1 MAKTSGLP
9 LGLIWRDFATDW
21 PAQPYPAG
29 PTPCTVQQI
38 NTTGSRG
45 VYRMTLDAGTD
56 VGVVRITFNT
66 GAYLLPGDVS
76 GGPAR
81 TANSLGDRLV
91 WSHGVYNNQDSGSS
105 IGGSFFENSI
115 TGTGDIPII
124 TKDNENL
131 TTTSNLERVR
141 QLGFI
146 GGEKFFLKNVAGVGQ
161 KILAISNLRGSVPA
175 SSAHYA
181 NTTGASG
188 GTFTQNSDGVYENI
202 DLFDWDN
209 TLNSGAGGFV
219 NTSDSTGVRTNVGP
233 YSGWKNRN
241 SVYPKVTIYPNM
253 KTHDNTDDGDY
264 FANGK
269 GRVLYKK
276 YQEQLKFFNAAD
288 FGDLILECIRLFNE
302 NQDILESFQNRFKYM
317 LVDEYQDTNTSQ
329 YTLLK
334 LLSGKWKNI
343 CCVGDD
349 DQSIYSWRG
358 AEVTNILKFEKD
370 FADSRIIRLEQNY
383 RSTGNIL
390 AAASK
395 LIEANES
402 RFGKTLWTSS
412 NGGEK
417 VSVTSTWDGEE
428 EARIITDEIEQ
439 QSLNKKNLDEVAILV
454 RASFQM
460 REFEDRFVS
469 IGLPYKVIGGPR
481 FYERKEI
488 RDANAYFRLAIHP
501 NDSLALERVLN
512 VPKRGIGETTLK
524 KIKQYAK
531 NNNIP
536 TIDAIRDLIKTSEI
550 KPKTKISLKHFVEL
564 TERWNDLIKERS
576 HFEIAEI
583 ILEDSGYLEMLRND
597 DTLTAAGRL
606 DNIKELFRSI
616 EPFESLSA
624 YLEHISL
631 VMEIDKNPEGNKV
644 SLMTLHAAK
653 GLEFDY
659 VYLPGWEEG
668 VFPNQRSLDEGGIK
682 SLEEERRLAYVGIT
696 RAKVKSS
703 IFYAANRKMH
713 NQWLSSIASRFVS
726 ELPDENVEVNLSHFS
741 GNKGNFTDIKEDIF
755 DQSDYS
761 TPGWERAKIQSSNKK
776 ILVEDVTDISL
787 DNNSKFS
794 SGSIVFHKKFGQG
807 KVESIDGKKLTI
819 NFGSNGTRKVMEN
832 FVDTVS

>member
-1 MAKTSGLP
+1 MLK
-9 LGLIWRDFATDW
+9 IDE
-21 PAQPYPAG
+21 
-29 PTPCTVQQI
+29 
-38 NTTGSRG
+38 
-45 VYRMTLDAGTD
+45 LDAFKKLNEVQKEAVLHDNGPLLVLAGAGTGKT
-56 VGVVRITFNT
+56 GVLTTRLARILMENM
-66 GAYLLPGDVS
+66 ALPGEILSVTFTNK
-76 GGPAR
+76 A
-81 TANSLGDRLV
+81 ANEMKSRVGNLIGDMVTGLKWLGTF
-91 WSHGVYNNQDSGSS
+91 HS
-105 IGGSFFENSI
+105 IGAQI
-115 TGTGDIPII
+115 
-124 TKDNENL
+124 L
-131 TTTSNLERVR
+131 R
-141 QLGFI
+141 QYPEKVGLKNGFI
-146 GGEKFFLKNVAGVGQ
+146 ILDTDDQLRLLKQ
-161 KILAISNLRGSVPA
+161 IIKE
-175 SSAHYA
+175 
-181 NTTGASG
+181 
-188 GTFTQNSDGVYENI
+188 ENI
-202 DLFDWDN
+202 DDKKWSAKGLLSLIDK
-209 TLNSGAGGFV
+209 
-219 NTSDSTGVRTNVGP
+219 
-233 YSGWKNRN
+233 WKNKGL
-241 SVYPKVTIYPNM
+241 SPNQISS
-253 KTHDNTDDGDY
+253 DDGDY

-269 GRVLYKK
+269 GKILYKK
-276 YQEQLKFFNAAD
+276 YQDQLKFFNAAD

-302 NQDILESFQNRFKYM
+302 NPDILESFQNRFKYM

-370 FADSRIIRLEQNY
+370 FLDSKIIRLEQNY

-488 RDANAYFRLAIHP
+488 RDANAYFRLAIQP
-501 NDSLALERVLN
+501 NDSLALERILN

-524 KIKQYAK
+524 KIKDYAK

-536 TIDAIRDLIKTSEI
+536 TIDSIRDLIKTSEI
-550 KPKTKISLKHFVEL
+550 KPKTKISLGHFIEL
-564 TERWNDLIKERS
+564 TERWNDLIAERN
-576 HFEIAEI
+576 HYEMAEI

-597 DTLTAAGRL
+597 DTITAAGRL

-616 EPFESLSA
+616 EPFESLNA

-659 VYLPGWEEG
+659 VFLPGWEEG
-668 VFPNQRSLDEGGIK
+668 VFPNQRSLDEGGVK

-696 RAKVKSS
+696 RAKIKSS

-713 NQWLSSIASRFVS
+713 NQWLSSIPSRFVN
-726 ELPDENVEVNLSHFS
+726 ELPEDNIEVNLSHFS
-741 GNKGNFTDIKEDIF
+741 GNKGNFTDIKEDDIF

-761 TPGWERAKIQSSNKK
+761 TPGWERAKIQSLSNKRIQEEEK
-776 ILVEDVTDISL
+776 IISV
-787 DNNSKFS
+787 DTNSKFS
-794 SGSIVFHKKFGQG
+794 PGMLVMHKKFGKG
-807 KVESIDGKKLTI
+807 KIQTVDGKKLTI
-819 NFGSNGTRKVMEN
+819 SFGDNGIRKVMEN
-832 FVDTVS
+832 FVDIAN

>member
-1 MAKTSGLP
+1 MLK
-9 LGLIWRDFATDW
+9 
-21 PAQPYPAG
+21 
-29 PTPCTVQQI
+29 I
-38 NTTGSRG
+38 NQ
-45 VYRMTLDAGTD
+45 LDAFNKLNDVQKEAVLHNEGPLLVLAGAGTGKT
-56 VGVVRITFNT
+56 GVLTTRLARILMENM
-66 GAYLLPGDVS
+66 ALPGEILSVTFTNK
-76 GGPAR
+76 A
-81 TANSLGDRLV
+81 ANEMKNRVGNLIGDMVTGLKWLGTF
-91 WSHGVYNNQDSGSS
+91 HS
-105 IGGSFFENSI
+105 IGAQI
-115 TGTGDIPII
+115 
-124 TKDNENL
+124 L
-131 TTTSNLERVR
+131 R
-141 QLGFI
+141 QYPEKVGLKNGFI
-146 GGEKFFLKNVAGVGQ
+146 ILDTDDQLRLLKQ
-161 KILAISNLRGSVPA
+161 IIR
-175 SSAHYA
+175 
-181 NTTGASG
+181 
-188 GTFTQNSDGVYENI
+188 DENI
-202 DLFDWDN
+202 DDKKWSAKGLLSLIDK
-209 TLNSGAGGFV
+209 
-219 NTSDSTGVRTNVGP
+219 
-233 YSGWKNRN
+233 WKNKGL
-241 SVYPKVTIYPNM
+241 SPSQVTS
-253 KTHDNTDDGDY
+253 DDGDY

-439 QSLNKKNLDEVAILV
+439 QSLNKKNLDEIAILV

-576 HFEIAEI
+576 HFEMAEI

-776 ILVEDVTDISL
+776 ILAEDVTDISL
-787 DNNSKFS
+787 DNISKFS

>member
-1 MAKTSGLP
+1 MLK
-9 LGLIWRDFATDW
+9 
-21 PAQPYPAG
+21 
-29 PTPCTVQQI
+29 I
-38 NTTGSRG
+38 NE
-45 VYRMTLDAGTD
+45 LDAFKKLNEVQKEAVLHDNGPLLVLAGAGTGKT
-56 VGVVRITFNT
+56 GVLTTRLARILMENM
-66 GAYLLPGDVS
+66 ALPGEILSVTFTNK
-76 GGPAR
+76 A
-81 TANSLGDRLV
+81 ANEMKSRVGNLIGDMVTGLKWLGTF
-91 WSHGVYNNQDSGSS
+91 HS
-105 IGGSFFENSI
+105 IGAQI
-115 TGTGDIPII
+115 
-124 TKDNENL
+124 L
-131 TTTSNLERVR
+131 R
-141 QLGFI
+141 QYPEKVGLKNGFI
-146 GGEKFFLKNVAGVGQ
+146 ILDTDDQLRLLKQ
-161 KILAISNLRGSVPA
+161 IIKE
-175 SSAHYA
+175 
-181 NTTGASG
+181 
-188 GTFTQNSDGVYENI
+188 ENI
-202 DLFDWDN
+202 DDKRWSAKGLLSLIDK
-209 TLNSGAGGFV
+209 
-219 NTSDSTGVRTNVGP
+219 
-233 YSGWKNRN
+233 WKN
-241 SVYPKVTIYPNM
+241 KGLGPNQISS
-253 KTHDNTDDGDY
+253 DDGDY

-269 GRVLYKK
+269 GKVLYKK

-302 NQDILESFQNRFKYM
+302 NPDILESFQNRFKYM

-370 FADSRIIRLEQNY
+370 FLNSKIIRLEQNY

-395 LIEANES
+395 LIETNES

-469 IGLPYKVIGGPR
+469 VGLPYKVIGGPR

-488 RDANAYFRLAIHP
+488 RDANAYFRLAIQP
-501 NDSLALERVLN
+501 NDSLALERILN

-524 KIKQYAK
+524 KIKDYAK
-531 NNNIP
+531 NNNIS
-536 TIDAIRDLIKTSEI
+536 TIDSIRDLIKTSEI
-550 KPKTKISLKHFVEL
+550 KPKTKISLGHFIEL
-564 TERWNDLIKERS
+564 TERWNDLIAERN
-576 HFEIAEI
+576 HYEMAEI

-597 DTLTAAGRL
+597 DTITAAGRL

-616 EPFESLSA
+616 EPFESLNA

-659 VYLPGWEEG
+659 VFLPGWEEG
-668 VFPNQRSLDEGGIK
+668 VFPNQRSLDEGGVK

-696 RAKVKSS
+696 RAKIKSS

-713 NQWLSSIASRFVS
+713 NQWLSSIPSRFVN
-726 ELPDENVEVNLSHFS
+726 ELPEDNIEINISHFS
-741 GNKGNFTDIKEDIF
+741 GNKGNFTDIKEDDIF

-761 TPGWERAKIQSSNKK
+761 TPGWERAKIQSLSNKRTQEEEK
-776 ILVEDVTDISL
+776 IISV
-787 DNNSKFS
+787 DSNSKFS
-794 SGSIVFHKKFGQG
+794 PGTLVMHKKFGKG
-807 KVESIDGKKLTI
+807 KIETVDGKKLTI
-819 NFGSNGTRKVMEN
+819 DFGGNGIRKVMEN
-832 FVDTVS
+832 FVDITY

>member
-1 MAKTSGLP
+1 MLK
-9 LGLIWRDFATDW
+9 
-21 PAQPYPAG
+21 
-29 PTPCTVQQI
+29 I
-38 NTTGSRG
+38 NE
-45 VYRMTLDAGTD
+45 LDAFKKLNEVQKEAVLHDNGPLLVLAGAGTGKT
-56 VGVVRITFNT
+56 GVLTTRLARILMENM
-66 GAYLLPGDVS
+66 ALPGEILSVTFTNK
-76 GGPAR
+76 A
-81 TANSLGDRLV
+81 ANEMKIRVGNLIGDMVTGLKWLGTF
-91 WSHGVYNNQDSGSS
+91 HS
-105 IGGSFFENSI
+105 IGAQI
-115 TGTGDIPII
+115 
-124 TKDNENL
+124 L
-131 TTTSNLERVR
+131 R
-141 QLGFI
+141 QYP
-146 GGEKFFLKNVAGVGQ
+146 EKVGLKNGFV
-161 KILAISNLRGSVPA
+161 ILDTDDQLRLLK
-175 SSAHYA
+175 
-181 NTTGASG
+181 
-188 GTFTQNSDGVYENI
+188 QIIKEENI
-202 DLFDWDN
+202 DDKKWSAKGLLSLIDK
-209 TLNSGAGGFV
+209 
-219 NTSDSTGVRTNVGP
+219 
-233 YSGWKNRN
+233 WKN
-241 SVYPKVTIYPNM
+241 KGLGPNQISS
-253 KTHDNTDDGDY
+253 DDGDY

-269 GRVLYKK
+269 GKVLYKK

-302 NQDILESFQNRFKYM
+302 NPDILESFQNRFKYM

-370 FADSRIIRLEQNY
+370 FLHSKIIRLEQNY

-395 LIEANES
+395 LIETNES

-469 IGLPYKVIGGPR
+469 VGLPYKVIGGPR

-488 RDANAYFRLAIHP
+488 RDANAYFRLAIQP
-501 NDSLALERVLN
+501 NDSLALERILN

-524 KIKQYAK
+524 KIKDYAK
-531 NNNIP
+531 NNNIS
-536 TIDAIRDLIKTSEI
+536 TIDSIRDLIKTSEI
-550 KPKTKISLKHFVEL
+550 KPKTKISLGHFIEL
-564 TERWNDLIKERS
+564 TERWNDLIAERN
-576 HFEIAEI
+576 HYEMAEI

-597 DTLTAAGRL
+597 DTITAAGRL

-616 EPFESLSA
+616 EPFESLNA

-659 VYLPGWEEG
+659 VFLPGWEEG
-668 VFPNQRSLDEGGIK
+668 VFPNQRSLDEGGVK

-696 RAKVKSS
+696 RAKIKSS

-713 NQWLSSIASRFVS
+713 NQWLSSIPSRFVN
-726 ELPDENVEVNLSHFS
+726 ELPEDNIEINLSHFS
-741 GNKGNFTDIKEDIF
+741 GNKGNFTDIKEDDIF

-761 TPGWERAKIQSSNKK
+761 TPGWERAKIQSLSNKRAQEEEK
-776 ILVEDVTDISL
+776 IISI
-787 DNNSKFS
+787 DSNSKFS
-794 SGSIVFHKKFGQG
+794 PGMLVMHKKFGKG
-807 KVESIDGKKLTI
+807 KIETVDGKKLTI
-819 NFGSNGTRKVMEN
+819 DFGGNGIRKVMEN
-832 FVDTVS
+832 FVDITY

>member
-1 MAKTSGLP
+1 MLK
-9 LGLIWRDFATDW
+9 IDE
-21 PAQPYPAG
+21 
-29 PTPCTVQQI
+29 
-38 NTTGSRG
+38 
-45 VYRMTLDAGTD
+45 LDAFKKLNEVQKEAVLHDNGPLLVLAGAGTGKT
-56 VGVVRITFNT
+56 GVLTTRLARILMENM
-66 GAYLLPGDVS
+66 ALPGEILSVTFTNK
-76 GGPAR
+76 A
-81 TANSLGDRLV
+81 ANEMKSRVGNLIGDMVTGLKWLGTF
-91 WSHGVYNNQDSGSS
+91 HS
-105 IGGSFFENSI
+105 IGAQI
-115 TGTGDIPII
+115 
-124 TKDNENL
+124 L
-131 TTTSNLERVR
+131 R
-141 QLGFI
+141 QYPEKVGLKNGFI
-146 GGEKFFLKNVAGVGQ
+146 ILDTDDQLRLLKQ
-161 KILAISNLRGSVPA
+161 IIKE
-175 SSAHYA
+175 
-181 NTTGASG
+181 
-188 GTFTQNSDGVYENI
+188 ENI
-202 DLFDWDN
+202 DDKKWSAKGLLSLIDN
-209 TLNSGAGGFV
+209 
-219 NTSDSTGVRTNVGP
+219 
-233 YSGWKNRN
+233 WKNKGLSTN
-241 SVYPKVTIYPNM
+241 QISS
-253 KTHDNTDDGDY
+253 DDGDY

-269 GRVLYKK
+269 GKVLYKK
-276 YQEQLKFFNAAD
+276 YQDQLKFFNAAD

-302 NQDILESFQNRFKYM
+302 NPDILESFQNRFKYM

-370 FADSRIIRLEQNY
+370 FLDSKIIRLEQNY

-488 RDANAYFRLAIHP
+488 RDANAYFRLAIQP
-501 NDSLALERVLN
+501 NDSLALERILN

-524 KIKQYAK
+524 KIKDYAK

-536 TIDAIRDLIKTSEI
+536 TIDSIRDLIKTSEI
-550 KPKTKISLKHFVEL
+550 KPKTKISLGHFIEL
-564 TERWNDLIKERS
+564 TERWNDLIAERN
-576 HFEIAEI
+576 HYEMAEI

-597 DTLTAAGRL
+597 DTITAAGRL

-616 EPFESLSA
+616 EPFESLNA

-659 VYLPGWEEG
+659 VFLPGWEEG
-668 VFPNQRSLDEGGIK
+668 VFPNQRSLDEGGVK

-696 RAKVKSS
+696 RAKIKSS

-713 NQWLSSIASRFVS
+713 NQWLSSIPSRFVN
-726 ELPDENVEVNLSHFS
+726 ELPEDNIEVNLSHFS
-741 GNKGNFTDIKEDIF
+741 GNKGNFTDIKEDDIF

-761 TPGWERAKIQSSNKK
+761 TPGWERAKIQSLSNKRIQEEEK
-776 ILVEDVTDISL
+776 IISV
-787 DNNSKFS
+787 DTNSKFS
-794 SGSIVFHKKFGQG
+794 PGMLVMHKKFGKG
-807 KVESIDGKKLTI
+807 KIQTVDGKKLTI
-819 NFGSNGTRKVMEN
+819 SFGDNGIRKVMEN
-832 FVDTVS
+832 FVDIAN

>member
-1 MAKTSGLP
+1 MLK
-9 LGLIWRDFATDW
+9 
-21 PAQPYPAG
+21 
-29 PTPCTVQQI
+29 I
-38 NTTGSRG
+38 NE
-45 VYRMTLDAGTD
+45 LDAFKKLNEVQKEAVLHDNGPLLVLAGAGTGKT
-56 VGVVRITFNT
+56 GVLTTRLARILMENM
-66 GAYLLPGDVS
+66 ALPGEILSVTFTNK
-76 GGPAR
+76 A
-81 TANSLGDRLV
+81 ANEMKIRVGNLIGDMVTGLKWLGTF
-91 WSHGVYNNQDSGSS
+91 HS
-105 IGGSFFENSI
+105 IGAQI
-115 TGTGDIPII
+115 
-124 TKDNENL
+124 L
-131 TTTSNLERVR
+131 R
-141 QLGFI
+141 QYPEKVGLKNGFI
-146 GGEKFFLKNVAGVGQ
+146 ILDTDDQLRLLKQ
-161 KILAISNLRGSVPA
+161 IIKE
-175 SSAHYA
+175 
-181 NTTGASG
+181 
-188 GTFTQNSDGVYENI
+188 ENI
-202 DLFDWDN
+202 DDKRWSAKGLLSLIDK
-209 TLNSGAGGFV
+209 
-219 NTSDSTGVRTNVGP
+219 
-233 YSGWKNRN
+233 WKN
-241 SVYPKVTIYPNM
+241 KGLGPNQISS
-253 KTHDNTDDGDY
+253 DDGDY

-269 GRVLYKK
+269 GKVLYKK

-302 NQDILESFQNRFKYM
+302 NPDILESFQNRFKYM

-370 FADSRIIRLEQNY
+370 FLHSKIIRLEQNY

-395 LIEANES
+395 LIETNES

-469 IGLPYKVIGGPR
+469 VGLPYKVIGGPR

-488 RDANAYFRLAIHP
+488 RDANAYFRLAIQP
-501 NDSLALERVLN
+501 NDSLALERILN

-524 KIKQYAK
+524 KIKDYAK
-531 NNNIP
+531 NNNIS
-536 TIDAIRDLIKTSEI
+536 TIDSIRDLIKTSEI
-550 KPKTKISLKHFVEL
+550 KPKTKISLGHFIEL
-564 TERWNDLIKERS
+564 TERWNDLIAERN
-576 HFEIAEI
+576 HYEMAEI

-597 DTLTAAGRL
+597 DTITAAGRL

-616 EPFESLSA
+616 EPFESLNA

-659 VYLPGWEEG
+659 VFLPGWEEG
-668 VFPNQRSLDEGGIK
+668 VFPNQRSLDEGGVK

-696 RAKVKSS
+696 RAKIKSS

-713 NQWLSSIASRFVS
+713 NQWLSSIPSRFVN
-726 ELPDENVEVNLSHFS
+726 ELPEDNIEINLSHFS
-741 GNKGNFTDIKEDIF
+741 GNKGNFTDIKEDDIF

-761 TPGWERAKIQSSNKK
+761 TPGWERAKIQSLSNKRIQEEEK
-776 ILVEDVTDISL
+776 IISV
-787 DNNSKFS
+787 DSNSKFS
-794 SGSIVFHKKFGQG
+794 PGTLVMHKKFGKG
-807 KVESIDGKKLTI
+807 KIETVDGKKLTI
-819 NFGSNGTRKVMEN
+819 DFGGNGIRKVMEN
-832 FVDTVS
+832 FVDITY

>member
-1 MAKTSGLP
+1 MLKINELDSFKKLNEVQKEAVLHDDGP
-9 LGLIWRDFATDW
+9 LLVL
-21 PAQPYPAG
+21 AG
-29 PTPCTVQQI
+29 
-38 NTTGSRG
+38 
-45 VYRMTLDAGTD
+45 AGTGKT
-56 VGVVRITFNT
+56 GVLTTRLARILMENM
-66 GAYLLPGDVS
+66 ALPGEILSVTFTNK
-76 GGPAR
+76 A
-81 TANSLGDRLV
+81 ANEMKSRVGNLIGDMVTGLKWLGTF
-91 WSHGVYNNQDSGSS
+91 HS
-105 IGGSFFENSI
+105 IGAQI
-115 TGTGDIPII
+115 
-124 TKDNENL
+124 L
-131 TTTSNLERVR
+131 R
-141 QLGFI
+141 QYPEKVGLKNGFI
-146 GGEKFFLKNVAGVGQ
+146 ILDTDDQLRLLKQ
-161 KILAISNLRGSVPA
+161 IIKE
-175 SSAHYA
+175 
-181 NTTGASG
+181 
-188 GTFTQNSDGVYENI
+188 ENI
-202 DLFDWDN
+202 DDKKWSAKGLLSLIDK
-209 TLNSGAGGFV
+209 
-219 NTSDSTGVRTNVGP
+219 
-233 YSGWKNRN
+233 WKNKGL
-241 SVYPKVTIYPNM
+241 SPNQISS
-253 KTHDNTDDGDY
+253 DDGDY

-269 GRVLYKK
+269 GKVLYKK

-302 NQDILESFQNRFKYM
+302 NPDILESFQNRFKYM

-370 FADSRIIRLEQNY
+370 FINSKIIRLEQNY

-488 RDANAYFRLAIHP
+488 RDANAYFRLAIQP

-524 KIKQYAK
+524 KIKDYAK
-531 NNNIP
+531 NNNIS
-536 TIDAIRDLIKTSEI
+536 TIDSIKDLIKTSEI
-550 KPKTKISLKHFVEL
+550 KPKTKISLGYFVEL
-564 TERWNDLIKERS
+564 TERWNSLITERN
-576 HFEIAEI
+576 HYDMAEI

-597 DTLTAAGRL
+597 DTITAAGRL

-616 EPFESLSA
+616 EPFESLNA

-659 VYLPGWEEG
+659 VFLPGWEEG
-668 VFPNQRSLDEGGIK
+668 VFPNQRSLDEGGVK

-713 NQWLSSIASRFVS
+713 NQWLSSIPSRFVN
-726 ELPDENVEVNLSHFS
+726 ELPEDNIEINLSHFS
-741 GNKGNFTDIKEDIF
+741 GNKGNFTDIKEDDIF

-761 TPGWERAKIQSSNKK
+761 TPGWERAKIQSLSSKK
-776 ILVEDVTDISL
+776 IQEEVIISV
-787 DNNSKFS
+787 DTNSKFS
-794 SGSIVFHKKFGQG
+794 IGTFVVHKKFGKG
-807 KVESIDGKKLTI
+807 KIESVDGKKLTI
-819 NFGSNGTRKVMEN
+819 NFGNNGMRKVMEN
-832 FVDTVS
+832 FVDVAT

>member
-1 MAKTSGLP
+1 MLK
-9 LGLIWRDFATDW
+9 
-21 PAQPYPAG
+21 
-29 PTPCTVQQI
+29 I
-38 NTTGSRG
+38 NE
-45 VYRMTLDAGTD
+45 LDAFKKLNEVQKEAVLHDDGPLLVLAGAGTGKT
-56 VGVVRITFNT
+56 GVLTTRLARILMENM
-66 GAYLLPGDVS
+66 ALPGEILSVTFTNK
-76 GGPAR
+76 A
-81 TANSLGDRLV
+81 ANEMKSRVGSLIGDMVTGLK
-91 WSHGVYNNQDSGSS
+91 WLGTFHS
-105 IGGSFFENSI
+105 IGAQI
-115 TGTGDIPII
+115 
-124 TKDNENL
+124 L
-131 TTTSNLERVR
+131 R
-141 QLGFI
+141 QYPEKVGLKNGFI
-146 GGEKFFLKNVAGVGQ
+146 ILDTDDQLRLLKQ
-161 KILAISNLRGSVPA
+161 IIKE
-175 SSAHYA
+175 
-181 NTTGASG
+181 
-188 GTFTQNSDGVYENI
+188 ENI
-202 DLFDWDN
+202 DDKKWSAKGLLSLIDK
-209 TLNSGAGGFV
+209 
-219 NTSDSTGVRTNVGP
+219 
-233 YSGWKNRN
+233 WKNKGL
-241 SVYPKVTIYPNM
+241 SPNQISS
-253 KTHDNTDDGDY
+253 DDGDY

-269 GRVLYKK
+269 GKVLYKK

-302 NQDILESFQNRFKYM
+302 NPDILEGFQNRFKYM

-370 FADSRIIRLEQNY
+370 FINSRIIRLEQNY

-488 RDANAYFRLAIHP
+488 RDANAYFRLAIQP

-524 KIKQYAK
+524 KKKDYAK
-531 NNNIP
+531 HNNIS
-536 TIDAIRDLIKTSEI
+536 TIDAIKDLIKTSEI
-550 KPKTKISLKHFVEL
+550 KPKTKISLGYFVEL
-564 TERWNDLIKERS
+564 TERWNSLITERS
-576 HFEIAEI
+576 HYDMAEI

-597 DTLTAAGRL
+597 DTITAAGRL

-616 EPFESLSA
+616 EPFESLNA

-659 VYLPGWEEG
+659 VFLPGWEEG
-668 VFPNQRSLDEGGIK
+668 VFPNQRSLDEGGVK

-696 RAKVKSS
+696 RAKIKSS

-713 NQWLSSIASRFVS
+713 NQWLSSIPSRFVN
-726 ELPDENVEVNLSHFS
+726 ELPEDNIEINLSHFS
-741 GNKGNFTDIKEDIF
+741 GNKGNFTDIKEDDIF

-761 TPGWERAKIQSSNKK
+761 TPGWERAKIQSLSNKR
-776 ILVEDVTDISL
+776 IQEEEINSVDT
-787 DNNSKFS
+787 NSKFS
-794 SGSIVFHKKFGQG
+794 TGTLVVHKKFGKG
-807 KVESIDGKKLTI
+807 KIESVDGKKLTI
-819 NFGSNGTRKVMEN
+819 NFGNNGMRKVMEN
-832 FVDTVS
+832 FVDIAT

>member
-1 MAKTSGLP
+1 MKW
-9 LGLIWRDFATDW
+9 LG
-21 PAQPYPAG
+21 
-29 PTPCTVQQI
+29 
-38 NTTGSRG
+38 
-45 VYRMTLDAGTD
+45 
-56 VGVVRITFNT
+56 TF
-66 GAYLLPGDVS
+66 
-76 GGPAR
+76 
-81 TANSLGDRLV
+81 
-91 WSHGVYNNQDSGSS
+91 HS
-105 IGGSFFENSI
+105 IGAQI
-115 TGTGDIPII
+115 
-124 TKDNENL
+124 L
-131 TTTSNLERVR
+131 R
-141 QLGFI
+141 QYPEKVGLKNGFI
-146 GGEKFFLKNVAGVGQ
+146 ILDTDDQLRLLKQ
-161 KILAISNLRGSVPA
+161 IIKE
-175 SSAHYA
+175 
-181 NTTGASG
+181 
-188 GTFTQNSDGVYENI
+188 ENI
-202 DLFDWDN
+202 DDKKWSAKGLLSLIDK
-209 TLNSGAGGFV
+209 
-219 NTSDSTGVRTNVGP
+219 
-233 YSGWKNRN
+233 WKNKGL
-241 SVYPKVTIYPNM
+241 SPNQISS
-253 KTHDNTDDGDY
+253 DDGDY

-269 GRVLYKK
+269 GKVLYKK

-302 NQDILESFQNRFKYM
+302 NPDILEGFQNRFKYM

-370 FADSRIIRLEQNY
+370 FINSRIIRLEQNY

-488 RDANAYFRLAIHP
+488 RDANAYFRLAIQP

-524 KIKQYAK
+524 KIKDYAK
-531 NNNIP
+531 HNNIS
-536 TIDAIRDLIKTSEI
+536 TIDAIKDLIKTSEI
-550 KPKTKISLKHFVEL
+550 KPKTKISLGYFVEL
-564 TERWNDLIKERS
+564 TERWNSLITERS
-576 HFEIAEI
+576 HYDMAEI

-597 DTLTAAGRL
+597 DTITAAGRL

-616 EPFESLSA
+616 EPFESLNA

-659 VYLPGWEEG
+659 VFLPGWEEG
-668 VFPNQRSLDEGGIK
+668 VFPNQRSLDEGGVK

-696 RAKVKSS
+696 RAKIKSS

-713 NQWLSSIASRFVS
+713 NQWLSSIPSRFVN
-726 ELPDENVEVNLSHFS
+726 ELPEDNIEINLSHFS
-741 GNKGNFTDIKEDIF
+741 GNKGNFTDIKEDDIF

-761 TPGWERAKIQSSNKK
+761 TPGWERAKIQSLSNKR
-776 ILVEDVTDISL
+776 IQEEEINSVDT
-787 DNNSKFS
+787 NSKFS
-794 SGSIVFHKKFGQG
+794 TGTLVVHKKFGKG
-807 KVESIDGKKLTI
+807 KIESVDGKKLTI
-819 NFGSNGTRKVMEN
+819 NFGNNGMRKVMEN
-832 FVDTVS
+832 FVDIAT

>member
-1 MAKTSGLP
+1 MLK
-9 LGLIWRDFATDW
+9 IDE
-21 PAQPYPAG
+21 
-29 PTPCTVQQI
+29 
-38 NTTGSRG
+38 
-45 VYRMTLDAGTD
+45 LDAFKKLNEVQKEAVLHDNGPLLVLAGAGTGKT
-56 VGVVRITFNT
+56 GVLTTRLARILMENM
-66 GAYLLPGDVS
+66 ALPGEILSVTFTNK
-76 GGPAR
+76 A
-81 TANSLGDRLV
+81 ANEMKSRVGNLIGDMVTGLKWLGTF
-91 WSHGVYNNQDSGSS
+91 HS
-105 IGGSFFENSI
+105 IGAQI
-115 TGTGDIPII
+115 
-124 TKDNENL
+124 L
-131 TTTSNLERVR
+131 R
-141 QLGFI
+141 QYPEKVGLKNGFI
-146 GGEKFFLKNVAGVGQ
+146 ILDTDDQLRLLKQ
-161 KILAISNLRGSVPA
+161 IIKE
-175 SSAHYA
+175 
-181 NTTGASG
+181 
-188 GTFTQNSDGVYENI
+188 ENI
-202 DLFDWDN
+202 DDKKWSAKGLLSLIDK
-209 TLNSGAGGFV
+209 
-219 NTSDSTGVRTNVGP
+219 
-233 YSGWKNRN
+233 WKNRGL
-241 SVYPKVTIYPNM
+241 SPNQISS
-253 KTHDNTDDGDY
+253 DDGDY

-269 GRVLYKK
+269 GKVLYKK
-276 YQEQLKFFNAAD
+276 YQDQLKFFNAAD

-302 NQDILESFQNRFKYM
+302 NPDILESFQNRFKYM

-370 FADSRIIRLEQNY
+370 FLDSKIIRLEQNY

-488 RDANAYFRLAIHP
+488 RDANAYFRLAIQP
-501 NDSLALERVLN
+501 NDSLALERILN

-524 KIKQYAK
+524 KIKDYAK

-536 TIDAIRDLIKTSEI
+536 TIDSIRDLIKTSEI
-550 KPKTKISLKHFVEL
+550 KPKTKISLGHFIEL
-564 TERWNDLIKERS
+564 TERWNDLIAERN
-576 HFEIAEI
+576 HYEMAEI

-597 DTLTAAGRL
+597 DTITAAGRL

-616 EPFESLSA
+616 EPFESLNA

-659 VYLPGWEEG
+659 VFLPGWEEG
-668 VFPNQRSLDEGGIK
+668 VFPNQRSLDEGGVK

-696 RAKVKSS
+696 RAKIKSS

-713 NQWLSSIASRFVS
+713 NQWLSSIPSRFVN
-726 ELPDENVEVNLSHFS
+726 ELPEDNINVNLSHFS
-741 GNKGNFTDIKEDIF
+741 GNKGNFTDIKEDDIF

-761 TPGWERAKIQSSNKK
+761 TPGWERAKIQSLSNKRIQEEEK
-776 ILVEDVTDISL
+776 IISV
-787 DNNSKFS
+787 DTNSKFS
-794 SGSIVFHKKFGQG
+794 PGMLVMHKKFGKG
-807 KVESIDGKKLTI
+807 KIQTVDGKKLTI
-819 NFGSNGTRKVMEN
+819 SFGDNGIRKVMEN
-832 FVDTVS
+832 FVDIAN

>member
-1 MAKTSGLP
+1 MLK
-9 LGLIWRDFATDW
+9 
-21 PAQPYPAG
+21 
-29 PTPCTVQQI
+29 I
-38 NTTGSRG
+38 NE
-45 VYRMTLDAGTD
+45 LDAFKKLNEVQKEAVLHDNGPLLVLAGAGTGKT
-56 VGVVRITFNT
+56 GVLTTRLARILMENM
-66 GAYLLPGDVS
+66 ALPGEILSVTFTNK
-76 GGPAR
+76 A
-81 TANSLGDRLV
+81 ANEMKIRVGNLIGDMVTGLKWLGTF
-91 WSHGVYNNQDSGSS
+91 HS
-105 IGGSFFENSI
+105 IGAQI
-115 TGTGDIPII
+115 
-124 TKDNENL
+124 L
-131 TTTSNLERVR
+131 R
-141 QLGFI
+141 QYPEKVGLKNGFI
-146 GGEKFFLKNVAGVGQ
+146 ILDTDDQLRLLKQ
-161 KILAISNLRGSVPA
+161 IIKE
-175 SSAHYA
+175 
-181 NTTGASG
+181 
-188 GTFTQNSDGVYENI
+188 ENI
-202 DLFDWDN
+202 DDKKWSAKGLLSLIDK
-209 TLNSGAGGFV
+209 
-219 NTSDSTGVRTNVGP
+219 
-233 YSGWKNRN
+233 WKN
-241 SVYPKVTIYPNM
+241 KGLGPNQISS
-253 KTHDNTDDGDY
+253 DDGDY

-269 GRVLYKK
+269 GKVLYKK

-302 NQDILESFQNRFKYM
+302 NPDILESFQNRFKYM

-370 FADSRIIRLEQNY
+370 FLHSKIIRLEQNY

-395 LIEANES
+395 LIETNES

-469 IGLPYKVIGGPR
+469 VGLPYKVIGGPR

-488 RDANAYFRLAIHP
+488 RDANAYFRLAIQP
-501 NDSLALERVLN
+501 NDSLALERILN

-524 KIKQYAK
+524 KIKDYAK
-531 NNNIP
+531 NNNIS
-536 TIDAIRDLIKTSEI
+536 TIDSIRDLIKTSEI
-550 KPKTKISLKHFVEL
+550 KPKTKISLGHFIEL
-564 TERWNDLIKERS
+564 TERWNDLIAERN
-576 HFEIAEI
+576 HYEMAEI

-597 DTLTAAGRL
+597 DTITAAGRL

-616 EPFESLSA
+616 EPFESLNA

-659 VYLPGWEEG
+659 VFLPGWEEG
-668 VFPNQRSLDEGGIK
+668 VFPNQRSLDEGGVK

-696 RAKVKSS
+696 RAKIKSS

-713 NQWLSSIASRFVS
+713 NQWLSSIPSRFVN
-726 ELPDENVEVNLSHFS
+726 ELPEDNIEINLSHFS
-741 GNKGNFTDIKEDIF
+741 GNKGNFTDIKEDDIF

-761 TPGWERAKIQSSNKK
+761 TPGWERAKIQSLSNKRAQEEEK
-776 ILVEDVTDISL
+776 IISI
-787 DNNSKFS
+787 DSNSKFS
-794 SGSIVFHKKFGQG
+794 PGTLVMHKKFGKG
-807 KVESIDGKKLTI
+807 KIETVDGKKLTI
-819 NFGSNGTRKVMEN
+819 SFGDNGIRKVMEN
-832 FVDTVS
+832 FVDIAN

>member
-1 MAKTSGLP
+1 MLK
-9 LGLIWRDFATDW
+9 
-21 PAQPYPAG
+21 
-29 PTPCTVQQI
+29 I
-38 NTTGSRG
+38 NE
-45 VYRMTLDAGTD
+45 LDAFKKLNDVQKEAVLHNDGPLLVLAGAGTGKT
-56 VGVVRITFNT
+56 GVLTTRLARILMENM
-66 GAYLLPGDVS
+66 ALPGEILSVTFTNK
-76 GGPAR
+76 A
-81 TANSLGDRLV
+81 ANEMKNRVGNLIGDMVTGLKWLGTF
-91 WSHGVYNNQDSGSS
+91 HS
-105 IGGSFFENSI
+105 IGAQI
-115 TGTGDIPII
+115 
-124 TKDNENL
+124 L
-131 TTTSNLERVR
+131 R
-141 QLGFI
+141 QYPEKVGLKNGFI
-146 GGEKFFLKNVAGVGQ
+146 ILDTDDQLRLLKQ
-161 KILAISNLRGSVPA
+161 IIKE
-175 SSAHYA
+175 
-181 NTTGASG
+181 
-188 GTFTQNSDGVYENI
+188 ENI
-202 DLFDWDN
+202 DDKKWSAKGLLSLIDK
-209 TLNSGAGGFV
+209 
-219 NTSDSTGVRTNVGP
+219 
-233 YSGWKNRN
+233 WKNKGL
-241 SVYPKVTIYPNM
+241 SPNQISS
-253 KTHDNTDDGDY
+253 DDGDY

-269 GRVLYKK
+269 GKVLYKK

-302 NQDILESFQNRFKYM
+302 NPDILESFQNRFKYM

-370 FADSRIIRLEQNY
+370 FINSKIIRLEQNY

-439 QSLNKKNLDEVAILV
+439 QSLSKKNLDEVAILV

-488 RDANAYFRLAIHP
+488 RDANAYFRLAIQP

-524 KIKQYAK
+524 KIKDYAK
-531 NNNIP
+531 NNNIS
-536 TIDAIRDLIKTSEI
+536 TIDSIKDLIKTSEI
-550 KPKTKISLKHFVEL
+550 KPKTKISLGYFVEL
-564 TERWNDLIKERS
+564 TERWNSLITERN
-576 HFEIAEI
+576 HYDMAEI

-597 DTLTAAGRL
+597 DTITAAGRL

-616 EPFESLSA
+616 EPFESLNA

-659 VYLPGWEEG
+659 VFLPGWEEG
-668 VFPNQRSLDEGGIK
+668 VFPNQRSLDEGGVK

-696 RAKVKSS
+696 RAKIKSS

-713 NQWLSSIASRFVS
+713 NQWLSSIPSRFVN
-726 ELPDENVEVNLSHFS
+726 ELPEDNIEINLSHFS
-741 GNKGNFTDIKEDIF
+741 GNKGNFTDIKEDDIF

-761 TPGWERAKIQSSNKK
+761 TPGWERAKIQSLSSKK
-776 ILVEDVTDISL
+776 IQEEVIISV
-787 DNNSKFS
+787 DTNSKFS
-794 SGSIVFHKKFGQG
+794 TGTFVVHKKFGKG
-807 KVESIDGKKLTI
+807 KIESVDGKKLTI
-819 NFGSNGTRKVMEN
+819 NFGNNGMRKVMEN
-832 FVDTVS
+832 FVDIAT

>member
-1 MAKTSGLP
+1 MLK
-9 LGLIWRDFATDW
+9 
-21 PAQPYPAG
+21 
-29 PTPCTVQQI
+29 I
-38 NTTGSRG
+38 NE
-45 VYRMTLDAGTD
+45 LDAFKKLNEVQKEAVLHDDGPLLVLAGAGTGKT
-56 VGVVRITFNT
+56 GVLTTRLARILMENM
-66 GAYLLPGDVS
+66 ALPGEILSVTFTNK
-76 GGPAR
+76 A
-81 TANSLGDRLV
+81 ANEMKSRVGNLIGDMVTGLKWLGTF
-91 WSHGVYNNQDSGSS
+91 HS
-105 IGGSFFENSI
+105 IGAQI
-115 TGTGDIPII
+115 
-124 TKDNENL
+124 L
-131 TTTSNLERVR
+131 R
-141 QLGFI
+141 QYPEKVGLKNGFI
-146 GGEKFFLKNVAGVGQ
+146 ILDTDDQLRLLKQ
-161 KILAISNLRGSVPA
+161 IIKE
-175 SSAHYA
+175 
-181 NTTGASG
+181 
-188 GTFTQNSDGVYENI
+188 ENI
-202 DLFDWDN
+202 DDKKWSAKGLLSLIDK
-209 TLNSGAGGFV
+209 
-219 NTSDSTGVRTNVGP
+219 
-233 YSGWKNRN
+233 WKNKGL
-241 SVYPKVTIYPNM
+241 SPNQISS
-253 KTHDNTDDGDY
+253 DDGDY

-269 GRVLYKK
+269 GKVLYKK

-302 NQDILESFQNRFKYM
+302 NPDILEGFQNRFKYM

-370 FADSRIIRLEQNY
+370 FINSKIIRLEQNY

-488 RDANAYFRLAIHP
+488 RDANAYFRLAIQP

-524 KIKQYAK
+524 KIKDYAK
-531 NNNIP
+531 HNNIS
-536 TIDAIRDLIKTSEI
+536 TIDAIKDLIKTSEI
-550 KPKTKISLKHFVEL
+550 KPKTKISLSYFVEL
-564 TERWNDLIKERS
+564 TERWNSLITERS
-576 HFEIAEI
+576 HYDMAEI

-597 DTLTAAGRL
+597 DTITAAGRL

-616 EPFESLSA
+616 EPFESLNA

-659 VYLPGWEEG
+659 VFLPGWEEG
-668 VFPNQRSLDEGGIK
+668 VFPNQRSLDEGGVK

-696 RAKVKSS
+696 RAKIKSS

-713 NQWLSSIASRFVS
+713 NQWLSSIPSRFVN
-726 ELPDENVEVNLSHFS
+726 ELPEDNIEINLSHFS
-741 GNKGNFTDIKEDIF
+741 GNKGNFTDIKEDDIF

-761 TPGWERAKIQSSNKK
+761 TPGWERAKIQSLSNKR
-776 ILVEDVTDISL
+776 IQEEEINSVDT
-787 DNNSKFS
+787 NSKFS
-794 SGSIVFHKKFGQG
+794 TGTLVVHKKFGKG
-807 KVESIDGKKLTI
+807 KIESVDGKKLTI
-819 NFGSNGTRKVMEN
+819 NFGNNGMRKVMEN
-832 FVDTVS
+832 FVDIAT

>member
-1 MAKTSGLP
+1 MLK
-9 LGLIWRDFATDW
+9 
-21 PAQPYPAG
+21 
-29 PTPCTVQQI
+29 I
-38 NTTGSRG
+38 NE
-45 VYRMTLDAGTD
+45 LDAFKKLNEVQKEAVLHDNGPLLVLAGAGTGKT
-56 VGVVRITFNT
+56 GVLTTRLARILMENM
-66 GAYLLPGDVS
+66 ALPGEILSVTFTNK
-76 GGPAR
+76 A
-81 TANSLGDRLV
+81 ANEMKSRVGNLIGDMVTGLKWLGTF
-91 WSHGVYNNQDSGSS
+91 HS
-105 IGGSFFENSI
+105 IGAQI
-115 TGTGDIPII
+115 
-124 TKDNENL
+124 L
-131 TTTSNLERVR
+131 R
-141 QLGFI
+141 QYP
-146 GGEKFFLKNVAGVGQ
+146 EKVGLKNGFV
-161 KILAISNLRGSVPA
+161 ILDTDDQLRLLK
-175 SSAHYA
+175 
-181 NTTGASG
+181 
-188 GTFTQNSDGVYENI
+188 QIIKEENI
-202 DLFDWDN
+202 DDKKWSAKGLLSLIDK
-209 TLNSGAGGFV
+209 
-219 NTSDSTGVRTNVGP
+219 
-233 YSGWKNRN
+233 WKN
-241 SVYPKVTIYPNM
+241 KGLGPNQISS
-253 KTHDNTDDGDY
+253 DDGDY

-269 GRVLYKK
+269 GKVLYKK

-302 NQDILESFQNRFKYM
+302 NPDILESFQNRFKYM

-370 FADSRIIRLEQNY
+370 FLHSKIIRLEQNY

-395 LIEANES
+395 LIETNES
-402 RFGKTLWTSS
+402 RFGKALWTSS
-412 NGGEK
+412 NDGEK

-488 RDANAYFRLAIHP
+488 RDANAYFRLAIQP
-501 NDSLALERVLN
+501 NDSLALERILN

-524 KIKQYAK
+524 KIKDYAK
-531 NNNIP
+531 NNNIS
-536 TIDAIRDLIKTSEI
+536 TIDSIRDLIKTSEI
-550 KPKTKISLKHFVEL
+550 KPKTKISLGHFIEL
-564 TERWNDLIKERS
+564 TERWNDLIAERN
-576 HFEIAEI
+576 HYEMAEI

-597 DTLTAAGRL
+597 DTITAAGRL

-616 EPFESLSA
+616 EPFESLNA

-659 VYLPGWEEG
+659 VFLPGWEEG
-668 VFPNQRSLDEGGIK
+668 VFPNQRSLDEGGVK

-696 RAKVKSS
+696 RAKIKSS

-713 NQWLSSIASRFVS
+713 NQWLSSIPSRFVN
-726 ELPDENVEVNLSHFS
+726 ELPEDNIEINLSHFS
-741 GNKGNFTDIKEDIF
+741 GNKGNFTDIKEDDIF

-761 TPGWERAKIQSSNKK
+761 TPGWERAKIQSLSNKRTQEEEK
-776 ILVEDVTDISL
+776 IISV
-787 DNNSKFS
+787 DSNSKFS
-794 SGSIVFHKKFGQG
+794 PGTLVMHKKFGKG
-807 KVESIDGKKLTI
+807 KIETVDGKKLTI
-819 NFGSNGTRKVMEN
+819 DFGGNGIRKVMEN
-832 FVDTVS
+832 FVDITY

>member
-1 MAKTSGLP
+1 MLK
-9 LGLIWRDFATDW
+9 
-21 PAQPYPAG
+21 
-29 PTPCTVQQI
+29 I
-38 NTTGSRG
+38 NE
-45 VYRMTLDAGTD
+45 LDAFKKLNEVQKEAVLHDDGPLLVLAGAGTGKT
-56 VGVVRITFNT
+56 GVLTTRLARILMENM
-66 GAYLLPGDVS
+66 ALPGEILSVTFTNK
-76 GGPAR
+76 A
-81 TANSLGDRLV
+81 ANEMKSRVGNLIGDMVTGLKWLGTF
-91 WSHGVYNNQDSGSS
+91 HS
-105 IGGSFFENSI
+105 IGAQI
-115 TGTGDIPII
+115 
-124 TKDNENL
+124 L
-131 TTTSNLERVR
+131 R
-141 QLGFI
+141 QYPEKVGLKNGFI
-146 GGEKFFLKNVAGVGQ
+146 ILDTDDQLRLLKQ
-161 KILAISNLRGSVPA
+161 IIKE
-175 SSAHYA
+175 
-181 NTTGASG
+181 
-188 GTFTQNSDGVYENI
+188 ENI
-202 DLFDWDN
+202 DDKKWSAKGLLSLIDK
-209 TLNSGAGGFV
+209 
-219 NTSDSTGVRTNVGP
+219 
-233 YSGWKNRN
+233 WKNKGL
-241 SVYPKVTIYPNM
+241 SPNQISS
-253 KTHDNTDDGDY
+253 DDGDY

-269 GRVLYKK
+269 GKVLYKK

-302 NQDILESFQNRFKYM
+302 NPDILEGFQNRFKYM

-370 FADSRIIRLEQNY
+370 FINSRIIRLEQNY

-488 RDANAYFRLAIHP
+488 RDANAYFRLAIQP

-524 KIKQYAK
+524 KIKDYAK
-531 NNNIP
+531 HNNIS
-536 TIDAIRDLIKTSEI
+536 TIDAIKDLIKTSEI
-550 KPKTKISLKHFVEL
+550 KPKTKISLGYFVEL
-564 TERWNDLIKERS
+564 TERWNSLITERS
-576 HFEIAEI
+576 HYDMAEI

-597 DTLTAAGRL
+597 DTITAAGRL

-616 EPFESLSA
+616 EPFESLNA

-659 VYLPGWEEG
+659 VFLPGWEEG
-668 VFPNQRSLDEGGIK
+668 VFPNQRSLDEGGVK

-696 RAKVKSS
+696 RAKIKSS

-713 NQWLSSIASRFVS
+713 NQWLSSIPSRFVN
-726 ELPDENVEVNLSHFS
+726 ELPEDNIEINLSHFS
-741 GNKGNFTDIKEDIF
+741 GNKGNFTDIKEDDIF

-761 TPGWERAKIQSSNKK
+761 TPGWERAKIQSLSNKR
-776 ILVEDVTDISL
+776 IQEEEINSVDT
-787 DNNSKFS
+787 NSKFS
-794 SGSIVFHKKFGQG
+794 TGTLVVHKKFGKG
-807 KVESIDGKKLTI
+807 KIESVDGKKLTI
-819 NFGSNGTRKVMEN
+819 NFGNNGMRKVMEN
-832 FVDTVS
+832 FVDIVT

>member
-1 MAKTSGLP
+1 MENMA
-9 LGLIWRDFATDW
+9 
-21 PAQPYPAG
+21 
-29 PTPCTVQQI
+29 
-38 NTTGSRG
+38 
-45 VYRMTLDAGTD
+45 
-56 VGVVRITFNT
+56 
-66 GAYLLPGDVS
+66 LPGEILSVTFTNK
-76 GGPAR
+76 A
-81 TANSLGDRLV
+81 ANEMKSRVGNLIGDMVTGLKWLGTF
-91 WSHGVYNNQDSGSS
+91 HS
-105 IGGSFFENSI
+105 IGAQI
-115 TGTGDIPII
+115 
-124 TKDNENL
+124 L
-131 TTTSNLERVR
+131 R
-141 QLGFI
+141 QYPEKVGLKNGFI
-146 GGEKFFLKNVAGVGQ
+146 ILDTDDQLRLLKQ
-161 KILAISNLRGSVPA
+161 IIKE
-175 SSAHYA
+175 
-181 NTTGASG
+181 
-188 GTFTQNSDGVYENI
+188 ENI
-202 DLFDWDN
+202 DDKKWSAKGLLSLIDK
-209 TLNSGAGGFV
+209 
-219 NTSDSTGVRTNVGP
+219 
-233 YSGWKNRN
+233 WKNKGL
-241 SVYPKVTIYPNM
+241 SPNQISS
-253 KTHDNTDDGDY
+253 DDGDY

-269 GRVLYKK
+269 GKVLYKK

-302 NQDILESFQNRFKYM
+302 NPDILEGFQNRFKYM

-370 FADSRIIRLEQNY
+370 FINSRIIRLEQNY

-488 RDANAYFRLAIHP
+488 RDANAYFRLAIQP

-524 KIKQYAK
+524 KIKDYAK
-531 NNNIP
+531 HNNIS
-536 TIDAIRDLIKTSEI
+536 TIDAIKDLIKTSEI
-550 KPKTKISLKHFVEL
+550 KPKTKISLGYFVEL
-564 TERWNDLIKERS
+564 TERWNSLITERS
-576 HFEIAEI
+576 HYDMAEI

-597 DTLTAAGRL
+597 DTITAAGRL

-616 EPFESLSA
+616 EPFESLNA

-659 VYLPGWEEG
+659 VFLPGWEEG
-668 VFPNQRSLDEGGIK
+668 VFPNQRSLDEGGVK

-696 RAKVKSS
+696 RAKIKSS

-713 NQWLSSIASRFVS
+713 NQWLSSIPSRFVN
-726 ELPDENVEVNLSHFS
+726 ELPEDNIEINLSHFS
-741 GNKGNFTDIKEDIF
+741 GNKGNFTDIKEDDIF

-761 TPGWERAKIQSSNKK
+761 TPGWERAKIQSLSNKR
-776 ILVEDVTDISL
+776 IQEEEINSVDT
-787 DNNSKFS
+787 NSKFS
-794 SGSIVFHKKFGQG
+794 TGTLVVHKKFGKG
-807 KVESIDGKKLTI
+807 KIESVDGKKLTI
-819 NFGSNGTRKVMEN
+819 NFGNNGMRKVMEN
-832 FVDTVS
+832 FVDIAT

>member
-1 MAKTSGLP
+1 MLK
-9 LGLIWRDFATDW
+9 IDE
-21 PAQPYPAG
+21 
-29 PTPCTVQQI
+29 
-38 NTTGSRG
+38 
-45 VYRMTLDAGTD
+45 LDAFKKLNEVQKEAVLHDNGPLLVLAGAGTGKT
-56 VGVVRITFNT
+56 GVLTTRLARILMENM
-66 GAYLLPGDVS
+66 ALPGEILSVTFTNK
-76 GGPAR
+76 A
-81 TANSLGDRLV
+81 ANEMKSRVGNLIGDMVTGLKWLGTF
-91 WSHGVYNNQDSGSS
+91 HS
-105 IGGSFFENSI
+105 IGAQI
-115 TGTGDIPII
+115 
-124 TKDNENL
+124 L
-131 TTTSNLERVR
+131 R
-141 QLGFI
+141 QYPEKVGLKNGFI
-146 GGEKFFLKNVAGVGQ
+146 ILDTDDQLRLLKQ
-161 KILAISNLRGSVPA
+161 IIKE
-175 SSAHYA
+175 
-181 NTTGASG
+181 
-188 GTFTQNSDGVYENI
+188 ENI
-202 DLFDWDN
+202 DDKKWSAKGLLSLIDN
-209 TLNSGAGGFV
+209 
-219 NTSDSTGVRTNVGP
+219 
-233 YSGWKNRN
+233 WKNKGL
-241 SVYPKVTIYPNM
+241 SPNQISS
-253 KTHDNTDDGDY
+253 DDGDY

-269 GRVLYKK
+269 GKVLYKK
-276 YQEQLKFFNAAD
+276 YQDQLKFFNAAD

-302 NQDILESFQNRFKYM
+302 NPDILESFQNRFKYM

-370 FADSRIIRLEQNY
+370 FLDSKIIRLEQNY

-488 RDANAYFRLAIHP
+488 RDANAYFRLAIQP
-501 NDSLALERVLN
+501 NDSLALERILN

-524 KIKQYAK
+524 KIKDYAK

-536 TIDAIRDLIKTSEI
+536 TIDSIRDLIKTSEI
-550 KPKTKISLKHFVEL
+550 KPKTKISLGHFIEL
-564 TERWNDLIKERS
+564 TERWNNLIAKRNHYEM
-576 HFEIAEI
+576 AEI

-597 DTLTAAGRL
+597 DTITAAGRL

-616 EPFESLSA
+616 EPFESLNA

-659 VYLPGWEEG
+659 VFLPGWEEG
-668 VFPNQRSLDEGGIK
+668 VFPNQRSLDEGGVK

-696 RAKVKSS
+696 RAKIKSS

-713 NQWLSSIASRFVS
+713 NQWLSSIPSRFVN
-726 ELPDENVEVNLSHFS
+726 ELPEDNIEVNLSHFS
-741 GNKGNFTDIKEDIF
+741 GNKGNFTDIKEDDIF

-761 TPGWERAKIQSSNKK
+761 TPGWERAKIQSLSNKRIQEEEK
-776 ILVEDVTDISL
+776 IISV
-787 DNNSKFS
+787 DTNSKFS
-794 SGSIVFHKKFGQG
+794 PGMLVMHKKFGKG
-807 KVESIDGKKLTI
+807 KIQTVDGKKLTI
-819 NFGSNGTRKVMEN
+819 SFGDNGIRKVMEN
-832 FVDTVS
+832 FVDIAN

>member
-1 MAKTSGLP
+1 MLK
-9 LGLIWRDFATDW
+9 
-21 PAQPYPAG
+21 
-29 PTPCTVQQI
+29 I
-38 NTTGSRG
+38 NE
-45 VYRMTLDAGTD
+45 LDAFKKLNEVQKEAVLHDNGPLLVLAGAGTGKT
-56 VGVVRITFNT
+56 GVLTTRLARILMENM
-66 GAYLLPGDVS
+66 ALPGEILSVTFTNK
-76 GGPAR
+76 A
-81 TANSLGDRLV
+81 ANEMKSRVGNLIGDMVTGLKWLGTF
-91 WSHGVYNNQDSGSS
+91 HS
-105 IGGSFFENSI
+105 IGAQI
-115 TGTGDIPII
+115 
-124 TKDNENL
+124 L
-131 TTTSNLERVR
+131 R
-141 QLGFI
+141 QYPEKVGLKNGFI
-146 GGEKFFLKNVAGVGQ
+146 ILDTDDQLRLLKQ
-161 KILAISNLRGSVPA
+161 IIKE
-175 SSAHYA
+175 
-181 NTTGASG
+181 
-188 GTFTQNSDGVYENI
+188 ENI
-202 DLFDWDN
+202 DDKKWSAKGLLSLIDK
-209 TLNSGAGGFV
+209 
-219 NTSDSTGVRTNVGP
+219 
-233 YSGWKNRN
+233 WKN
-241 SVYPKVTIYPNM
+241 KGLGPNQISS
-253 KTHDNTDDGDY
+253 DDGDY

-269 GRVLYKK
+269 GKVLYKK

-302 NQDILESFQNRFKYM
+302 NPDILESFQNRFKYM

-370 FADSRIIRLEQNY
+370 FLHSKIIRLEQNY

-395 LIEANES
+395 LIETNES

-469 IGLPYKVIGGPR
+469 VGLPYKVIGGPR

-488 RDANAYFRLAIHP
+488 RDANAYFRLAIQP
-501 NDSLALERVLN
+501 NDSLALERILN

-524 KIKQYAK
+524 KIKDYAK
-531 NNNIP
+531 NNNIS
-536 TIDAIRDLIKTSEI
+536 TIDSIRDLIKTSEI
-550 KPKTKISLKHFVEL
+550 KPKTKISLGHFIEL
-564 TERWNDLIKERS
+564 TERWNDLIAERN
-576 HFEIAEI
+576 HYEMAEI

-597 DTLTAAGRL
+597 DTITAAGRL

-616 EPFESLSA
+616 EPFESLNA

-659 VYLPGWEEG
+659 VFLPGWEEG
-668 VFPNQRSLDEGGIK
+668 VFPNQRSLDEGGVK
-682 SLEEERRLAYVGIT
+682 SLEEERRLAYVCLLYT
-696 RAKVKSS
+696 SPSPR
-703 IFYAANRKMH
+703 
-713 NQWLSSIASRFVS
+713 
-726 ELPDENVEVNLSHFS
+726 D
-741 GNKGNFTDIKEDIF
+741 
-755 DQSDYS
+755 
-761 TPGWERAKIQSSNKK
+761 
-776 ILVEDVTDISL
+776 
-787 DNNSKFS
+787 
-794 SGSIVFHKKFGQG
+794 
-807 KVESIDGKKLTI
+807 
-819 NFGSNGTRKVMEN
+819 
-832 FVDTVS
+832 